1 MHPVSPATVTT
12 TSLTTTSLTTTINT
26 TAIPTMRAA
35 EARTSLL
42 DLPNEMLFQIAVH
55 LLKDGYPIFYRALS
69 NFALVSRRS
78 AELMEEISLRVHR
91 MHKPCATDNSW
102 LWTKLQSFVTEQVRG
117 GRDARLAVSAGLDRL
132 LKPGMHLVPRGDEML
147 DAILSA
153 KHAGLPCS
161 TITFDIPEIALQSIQ
176 AQPSPFSIGSGQYH
190 ARMHDVQF
198 SEEANFC
205 KRIKRFLRQNAQ
217 MKERPEIFMAMRNRG
232 STADDDSL
240 RGLADA
246 AVTYGKAFL
255 KVEFSDQPIRRTAAL
270 VEALASG
277 KVVSIDLHGRS
288 RDDDASKE
296 LIQAIRK
303 ADSLRH
309 LRIRCFAGVHYGGQ
323 PSWADLLP
331 ELNGHASLRKL
342 TVLHWGPAEDTR
354 KHLENLPDC
363 PNLETVEIRLC
374 VDADEEVGEESR
386 KMRELIDTV
395 RGTGKDKFS
404 VTFVVGATYP
414 GNVQL

>member
-1 MHPVSPATVTT
+1 MHPASPATVTT
-12 TSLTTTSLTTTINT
+12 TSTTTTSITTTTTT
-26 TAIPTMRAA
+26 TAIPTVRAA
-35 EARTSLL
+35 EARAPLL

-55 LLKDGYPIFYRALS
+55 LLKDGYPIFFHALS

-78 AELMEEISLRVHR
+78 AQLMEEISLRVHR
-91 MHKPCATDNSW
+91 MHKPCNTDSVW
-102 LWTKLQSFVTEQVRG
+102 LWTKLQNFVDEQVRG
-117 GRDARLAVSAGLDRL
+117 GCDARLAVSAGLERL
-132 LKPGMHLVPRGDEML
+132 LKPGMHLIPRGGKML
-147 DAILSA
+147 DIILSA
-153 KHAGLPCS
+153 RHAGLPCS
-161 TITFDIPEIALQSIQ
+161 TVTFDIPVIVSHSIE
-176 AQPSPFSIGSGQYH
+176 ARVLPLPAGSAAYH
-190 ARMHDVQF
+190 AYAENLQWM
-198 SEEANFC
+198 EEAKLFQQIG
-205 KRIKRFLRQNAQ
+205 KFLHQNAHV
-217 MKERPEIFMAMRNRG
+217 KERLEIFLVMRNRDFAEDG
-232 STADDDSL
+232 DSL
-240 RGLADA
+240 RSLASA
-246 AVTYGKAFL
+246 AVKYGKAFL
-255 KVEFSDQPIRRTAAL
+255 KIESSDQPIRRTAAL
-270 VEALASG
+270 LEALASG
-277 KVVSIDLHGRS
+277 KVISIDLNSRS
-288 RDDDASKE
+288 RDDDVSNE

-303 ADSLRH
+303 ADCLQH
-309 LRIRCFAGVHYGGQ
+309 LRIHCFAGFHYGGQ